1 MIQKAILDLNRT
13 ILQDKKEVVLENRKI
28 KQSHYF
34 FKFKLDSIDLRGEI
48 RNG

>member
-1 MIQKAILDLNRT
+1 MILEAILDLNRM

-28 KQSHYF
+28 KQSQYF
-34 FKFKLDSIDLRGEI
+34 FKFKLDSIDLRGGI